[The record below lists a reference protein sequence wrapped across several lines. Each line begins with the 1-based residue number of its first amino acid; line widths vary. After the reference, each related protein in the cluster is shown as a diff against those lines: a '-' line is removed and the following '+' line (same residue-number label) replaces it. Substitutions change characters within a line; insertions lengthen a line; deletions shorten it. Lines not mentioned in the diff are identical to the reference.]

1 MLKDTK
7 ANKVLLIIVVLLLG
21 LAVSLTKCGVWQRD
35 RDRDTQDAVFSSGDS
50 LKVSTVTNN
59 IIIEVDE
66 HADRAIFSVSNLENS
81 ILSVSRTGNQV
92 VVEVRPKRRWSFG
105 LFSSSP
111 SPLVVT
117 LPTDQLGKLEA
128 SSTSGDIEILPALS
142 LDRMEASSVSGEID
156 FLTLTANSLVKL
168 TTVSGTIHGR
178 EAKSEGNLELFS
190 TSGEVEVETYSGKDI
205 LLKSVSGQIEG
216 ELILDAGDEAKIET
230 ISGSIDVDGR
240 KIEGLS
246 ITASTISGAITFNE
260 QDQGKQVSVEKGNA
274 QSHLKLS
281 STSGGIELHY

>member
-21 LAVSLTKCGVWQRD
+21 LGAFLTKCGQWQSSA
-35 RDRDTQDAVFSSGDS
+35 DTQDAAFSSGDS

-105 LFSSSP
+105 FFSSSP

-142 LDRMEASSVSGEID
+142 LDKLEASSVSGEID
-156 FLTLTANSLVKL
+156 FLTLTANSLLKL

-190 TSGEVEVETYSGKDI
+190 TSGEVEVGTYHGKDI

-240 KIEGLS
+240 RIEGLS

-260 QDQGKQVSVEKGNA
+260 QDQGNQVSVEKGNA